1 MFFGERAETLDRVAI
16 PELGGSHRP
25 TLATVNSP
33 RPWLI
38 RPCTACK
45 PHAADETPDYGFLP
59 ALWAVRPAR
68 YGLADAHDEVAPM
81 NPPPE
86 QASSG
91 SKPLDACNQ
100 TIRSVRA
107 KANWNENLARW
118 GTGLIVVLTA
128 SVSVLLIA
136 STHWDGFVVGKFV
149 PAILTAAA
157 AALAGYLQ
165 FEKPHERWKL
175 YRGYQRALE
184 VERMRFENK
193 APPYDEADAETKLT
207 ERLAELQLALHADWA
222 GLLPR
227 SSEVAARGPGS
238 RL

>member
-1 MFFGERAETLDRVAI
+1 MRW
-16 PELGGSHRP
+16 
-25 TLATVNSP
+25 P
-33 RPWLI
+33 RL
-38 RPCTACK
+38 
-45 PHAADETPDYGFLP
+45 
-59 ALWAVRPAR
+59 
-68 YGLADAHDEVAPM
+68 
-81 NPPPE
+81 NNPPE

-100 TIRSVRA
+100 TIASVRA
-107 KANWNENLARW
+107 KANWNERVARW
-118 GTGLIVVLTA
+118 GTWAIVMLTA

-149 PAILTAAA
+149 PAVLTAAA
-157 AALAGYLQ
+157 AATAGYLQ

-193 APPYDEADAETKLT
+193 VAPYDAPDADARLT
-207 ERLAELQLALHADWA
+207 ERLAELQLALHDDWA

-227 SSEVAARGPGS
+227 SAEVAARGP
-238 RL
+238 RT